1 MVKKYRISV
10 NGKSYDVEV
19 EELTG
24 AGVAQSTPSQNQ
36 QTTPQ
41 NAVPAAAS
49 APIPA
54 AAPVTTSTPKPGNG
68 AKSEI
73 VAPMAGLVLDV
84 VVKKGQ
90 SVNPGDKLL
99 ILEAMKMENDIVS
112 DISGTVDEIN
122 CKKGENVET
131 GEILI
136 TII

>member
-1 MVKKYRISV
+1 MVKTYRINV
-10 NGKSYDVEV
+10 NGKSYNVEV
-19 EELTG
+19 EELSGTG
-24 AGVAQSTPSQNQ
+24 MVQSAIVQQ
-36 QTTPQ
+36 QTVVQ
-41 NAVPAAAS
+41 NHPPAAVPVAT
-49 APIPA
+49 PK
-54 AAPVTTSTPKPGNG
+54 AAPVPAPATVGGS
-68 AKSEI
+68 KSEI
-73 VAPMAGLVLDV
+73 VAPMAGLVIDV

-112 DISGTVDEIN
+112 DISGIVEDVN